1 MPGVYPVAPARMAS
15 GGFSVNNQDRNDVIS
30 FWNAVYQASEGYEA
44 RIKWTGNYTG
54 NSGTV
59 APAFVSDVER
69 RVNYFRAICGLN
81 ANTKVSATSTVV
93 IDPLDPFK
101 PSAATLKATA
111 AQDAALMLVRNY
123 NPATGAAAALTHNPP
138 NTLIGW
144 SPQAWNASAKGNL
157 GFGLYG
163 PAAITEYM
171 IEQLA
176 SSTATSSWN
185 TLVGHRRWALYSRA
199 TVFATGDQPGKSAA
213 VPPSNVLYV
222 LQKPSEMGPEGT
234 SGFIAYPPAGYFP
247 APLNTKYWSFS
258 RAGANFSLATVKM
271 TDSTG
276 KSVPVGSLRRS
287 TEFGDPALIWDVSPT
302 VSVQS
307 VPKDTTYNVSIS
319 GIVGLG
325 IPTSYNYSVTLIN
338 PDRLLSYP
346 QPLGA
351 SSVPAKGSATYTF
364 APPHGAEGF
373 QLIASQKNS
382 TPWKEDAETTT
393 KSKIID
399 GTGANYPIIAK
410 ATSFSGFSVPL
421 GKAAFHLTFPTAYDV
436 IQRGVP
442 DQTLEIDRD
451 ILANAKAKLTF
462 LYRRGFMT
470 KTSFLA
476 VESSSDGGISWTAI
490 GTPIKGVSDT
500 QFDTGISSASLT
512 LPKSTTPV
520 RIRFRYFTT
529 GGSIYTQ
536 EAAPNYPTGIFLD
549 EISAT
554 NCDWL
559 EQKKVTTY
567 PATAA
572 QFIFNAKSAGIPLVK
587 GAQWNLRLRTKLG
600 GKWFPAGTAKTVKVT
615 P

>member
-1 MPGVYPVAPARMAS
+1 MVSR
-15 GGFSVNNQDRNDVIS
+15 GFSVDTHDRNDVVS
-30 FWNAVYQASEGYEA
+30 FWNAVYQASEGYET
-44 RIKWTGNYTG
+44 RIQWTGNYTG

-69 RVNYFRAICGLN
+69 RLNYFRAMCGLN
-81 ANTKVSATSTVV
+81 SDTRVSASSTVV

-101 PSAATLKATA
+101 PSASTLKATA

-123 NPATGAAAALTHNPP
+123 NPTTGSAAALTHNPP
-138 NTLIGW
+138 STLTGW
-144 SPQAWNASAKGNL
+144 SPQAWNAAAKGNL

-199 TVFATGDQPGKSAA
+199 TVFATGDQPGKSAT

-234 SGFIAYPPAGYFP
+234 SGFVAYPPAGYFP

-258 RAGANFSLATVKM
+258 RPGADFSLAKVKI
-271 TDSTG
+271 TDA
-276 KSVPVGSLRRS
+276 VGNSIPITDLRRS
-287 TEFGDPALIWDVSPT
+287 GEFGDPALVWNVSPAVAVQF
-302 VSVQS
+302 VS
-307 VPKDTTYNVSIS
+307 KDTTYNVSIS
-319 GIVGLG
+319 GIGGLG
-325 IPTSYNYSVTLIN
+325 IPTSYNYTVTLIN

-346 QPLGA
+346 QPIGA
-351 SSVPAKGSATYTF
+351 SSLPAKGSASYTF
-364 APPHGAEGF
+364 AATHGAEGF

-382 TPWKEDAETTT
+382 TIWKENAETTT
-393 KSKIID
+393 KAKIID
-399 GTGANYPIIAK
+399 GTGANYPIISK
-410 ATSFSGFSVPL
+410 ATSFPAFGIVSGA
-421 GKAAFHLTFPTAYDV
+421 AAFRLTFPTSYDLV
-436 IQRGVP
+436 RRGVP

-451 ILANAKAKLTF
+451 IVANAKASLKF

-470 KTSFLA
+470 RTSFLA
-476 VESSSDGGISWTAI
+476 VESSSDGGVSWSAL

-500 QFDTGISSASLT
+500 QFDKTVSSASLA
-512 LPKSTTPV
+512 LPKSSTPIRV
-520 RIRFRYFTT
+520 RFRYFTT
-529 GGSIYTQ
+529 GGSIYTH
-536 EAAPNYPTGIFLD
+536 EAAPTFPTGIFLD

-559 EQKKVTTY
+559 EQKKLTSY
-567 PATAA
+567 PSTAVK
-572 QFIFNAKSAGIPLVK
+572 FTFDAKSAGVPLVK
-587 GAQWNLRLRTKLG
+587 GTQWNLRLRTKLG